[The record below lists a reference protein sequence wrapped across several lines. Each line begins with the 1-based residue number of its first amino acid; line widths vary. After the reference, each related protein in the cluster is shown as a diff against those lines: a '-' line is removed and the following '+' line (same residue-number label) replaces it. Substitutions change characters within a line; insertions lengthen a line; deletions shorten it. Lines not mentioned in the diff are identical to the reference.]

1 MKIAAPL
8 IRIRKPDYGE
18 MLDCCRL
25 ARINWGEEAADRC
38 REQFIEYFKG
48 GKYNPIFVVACNDRG
63 TVIGFAAYR
72 RSMLMKGAFELIWL
86 AVDEK
91 YQGCDIGRQLTE
103 WRLFEI
109 EASEGQMILLMTQK
123 PDYFSKFGFFKL
135 HHTGNEWYL
144 MLKLLKATDI

>member
-1 MKIAAPL
+1 MKIAAPF
-8 IRIRKPDYGE
+8 IQIRKPHYGE
-18 MLDCCRL
+18 MPRCCDL
-25 ARINWGEEAADRC
+25 VHQNWDRAAAERC
-38 REQFIEYFKG
+38 HDQFVQYFIG
-48 GKYNPIFVVACNDRG
+48 GQYAPVFVVACNDKNE
-63 TVIGFAAYR
+63 VIGFAAYR

-103 WRLFEI
+103 WRLAAIDDED
-109 EASEGQMILLMTQK
+109 GQMILLMTQK

-144 MLKLLKATDI
+144 MLKLLKAIDI

>member
-1 MKIAAPL
+1 MNAAPF
-8 IRIRKPDYGE
+8 IQIRKAQYAE
-18 MLDCCRL
+18 MRACCDL
-25 ARINWGEEAADRC
+25 AHHNWDRATADRC
-38 REQFIEYFKG
+38 REQFVDYFIG
-48 GKYNPIFVVACNDRG
+48 GQYAPIFLVALNDRDD
-63 TVIGFAAYR
+63 VIGFAAYR

-91 YQGCDIGRQLTE
+91 YQGREIGKQLTE

-109 EASEGQMILLMTQK
+109 EAHDGQMILLMTQK